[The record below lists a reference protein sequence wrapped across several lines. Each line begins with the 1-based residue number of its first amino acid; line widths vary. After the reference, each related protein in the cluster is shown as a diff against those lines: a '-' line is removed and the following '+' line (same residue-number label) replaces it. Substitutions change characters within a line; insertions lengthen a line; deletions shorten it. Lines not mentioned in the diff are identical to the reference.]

1 MALLMQLTNM
11 KGNKNNL
18 HTSVQKAKLKLI
30 ETVNRFYLFVSE
42 IRLDL
47 QLNECCSRCCCGL

>member
-1 MALLMQLTNM
+1 MALLMQLTNV
-11 KGNKNNL
+11 KGYKNNL

-47 QLNECCSRCCCGL
+47 QLNECCSRC